1 MNKNYLT
8 CGTITIIGIVAIVVG
23 LIFGLNAIQKS
34 LENSFYQS
42 LGFANEKEYLDFVEV
57 INEPYDESTFYQN
70 IYTQSDIDYV
80 VNQLKENITTNNSQ
94 PIFFDNGYLNISA
107 FDEENNATFINKIL
121 FSHNEYAYFGSLLLT
136 SLFADEGTEKNE
148 LSDVQILKYT
158 VLSSSHTVIL
168 KLNTQELKNSLGKYS
183 NVLPND
189 LYITLNYD
197 IIISNNEYKSTNQK
211 IQFNLLNEEYN
222 NKCISLLNNIL
233 SSHPAVMFSELVTT
247 LINSF
252 DKSTNSKTIFS
263 NDKII
268 IGGV

>member
-8 CGTITIIGIVAIVVG
+8 CGTITIIGIVAIVIG

-34 LENSFYQS
+34 LEMSFYQS
-42 LGFANEKEYLDFVEV
+42 LGFQNKEEYLDFVEV
-57 INEPYDESTFYQN
+57 INEPYDESVFYDN
-70 IYTQSDIDYV
+70 IYSQTDIDYV
-80 VNQLKENITTNNSQ
+80 VNQLKENITTNDSQ
-94 PIFFDNGYLNISA
+94 TIFFDNGYLNIPA
-107 FDEENNATFINKIL
+107 FDKENNVNFLNEIS
-121 FSHNEYAYFGSLLLT
+121 FSHIEYAYFNSLLFT

-158 VLSSSHTVIL
+158 ITSSNHTAVL
-168 KLNTQELKNSLGKYS
+168 KLNTQELKNSLGKYG

-222 NKCISLLNNIL
+222 NKCINLFNNIL